1 MKKLTSPAVACDIM
15 KQHGFH
21 TIKTF
26 GQNFLADEH
35 YANAIVEAAHIT
47 TEDVVLEIGPGIGT
61 LTQLLCQQAKHVIAI
76 EIDKKLIPIL
86 NDTLAEFDNIT
97 IINQDVLKTDIYS
110 LINEYSPDRPVKIV
124 SNLPYYI
131 TTPVIMR
138 FIEEDIA
145 FNTMV
150 LMVQL
155 EVAERIAASCG
166 NKDYGVL
173 SVMLQ
178 CECDIEFMFK
188 VPASVFIPRPQVSS
202 GVIRLT
208 PKQNR
213 LTARDSELFRAIVKG
228 TFSQRRKTILNSLSA
243 VKELNG
249 LTKDTVIQIL
259 TETGIMATQRCE
271 NLSIAQFVALADAAE
286 AYLHSSDKKA

>member
-1 MKKLTSPAVACDIM
+1 MRKLTSPAVACEVM

-21 TIKTF
+21 TIKAF

-35 YANAIVEAAHIT
+35 YVNSIVEAAAISAD
-47 TEDVVLEIGPGIGT
+47 DVVIEIGPGIGT

-97 IINQDVLKTDIYS
+97 IVNQDVLKTDFFS
-110 LINEYSPDRPVKIV
+110 LLSEYSPNKAVKIV

-138 FIEEDIA
+138 FVEEDIPFA
-145 FNTMV
+145 SMV
-150 LMVQL
+150 LMLQL
-155 EVAERIAASCG
+155 EVAERLSAECG

-178 CECDIEFMFK
+178 CACDIEFMFK
-188 VPASVFIPRPQVSS
+188 VPASVFIPRPQVNS

-208 PKQNR
+208 PKEKPLASHNG
-213 LTARDSELFRAIVKG
+213 ELFKSIVKG
-228 TFSQRRKTILNSLSA
+228 TFSQRRKTLLNSLSS
-243 VKELNG
+243 VKELKALSKDALLSILNDNG
-249 LTKDTVIQIL
+249 IDPM
-259 TETGIMATQRCE
+259 ERCE
-271 NLSIAQFVALADAAE
+271 NLDIAQFVALADTAE
-286 AYLHSSDKKA
+286 AYLSNNSKN

>member
-1 MKKLTSPAVACDIM
+1 MKKLTSPAVACDVM

-21 TIKTF
+21 TLKAF

-35 YANAIVEAAHIT
+35 YVNAIVDAAKISHD
-47 TEDVVLEIGPGIGT
+47 DVVIEVGPGIGT
-61 LTQLLCQQAKHVIAI
+61 LTQLMCMRAKHVIAI

-97 IINQDVLKTDIYS
+97 IVNQDVLKADING
-110 LINEYSPDRPVKIV
+110 IIKEYSPHRAVKVV

-138 FIEEDIA
+138 FIEEHIS
-145 FNTMV
+145 FSSMV
-150 LMVQL
+150 LMVQA
-155 EVAERIAASCG
+155 EVAERLSADCG

-208 PKQNR
+208 PKEKR
-213 LTARDSELFRAIVKG
+213 LTAHNRELFRIIVKG
-228 TFSQRRKTILNSLSA
+228 TFAQRRKTLLNSLSSI
-243 VKELNG
+243 KELQS
-249 LTKDTVIQIL
+249 LTKDVISNIISEAGIST
-259 TETGIMATQRCE
+259 TERCE
-271 NLSIAQFVALADAAE
+271 NLSIAQFIAITDLTED
-286 AYLHSSDKKA
+286 YLSRRS